1 MDRHTGSRRTR
12 RQFLAA
18 GALAGGAAFG
28 AGHAFLVAPR
38 DLRVTRI
45 SVRIPRL
52 PVGPAVRILHLSD
65 FHVSSV
71 VPFDLIERA
80 IALGL
85 EEKPDLAVLTGDFWS
100 RRPDDTSPL
109 VRALRRLSDAVP
121 CFACAGNHDGG
132 RWVAPVGGYPDLAP
146 LRNVLEQ
153 GGVRLLWNQGHTVR
167 AGGRSVEL
175 VGLGDLWARE
185 CSPATAFANL
195 GAPGGTPRIVLSHN
209 PDSKD
214 LLRDSAWDLMLCGH
228 THGGQLVV
236 PLLGWRPF
244 APVRDLL
251 YVEGLHGWMDRQV
264 YTTRGVGNLHGL
276 RINCPPEV
284 SVLEVG

>member
-1 MDRHTGSRRTR
+1 MGRRTGSSRTR

-18 GALAGGAAFG
+18 GALAVAGGTGLGYAT
-28 AGHAFLVAPR
+28 LVAPR
-38 DLRVTRI
+38 DLRVTRFP
-45 SVRIPRL
+45 VQIPRL
-52 PVGPAVRILHLSD
+52 PAGPAVRILHLSD
-65 FHVSSV
+65 FHASSA
-71 VPFDLIERA
+71 VPYDLIERA
-80 IALGL
+80 AVLGL
-85 EEKPDLAVLTGDFWS
+85 AEKPDLAVLTGDFWS
-100 RRPDDTSPL
+100 RRPDDTAPL
-109 VRALRRLSDAVP
+109 VRILRRLSDTVP

-132 RWVAPVGGYPDLAP
+132 RWVAPVGGYPDLAA
-146 LRNVLEQ
+146 LRDVLGR
-153 GGVRLLWNQGHTVR
+153 GGVRLLWNQSHMLR
-167 AGGRSVEL
+167 AGGRAVEL

-195 GAPGGTPRIVLSHN
+195 GAPGGAPRIVLSHN

-244 APVRDLL
+244 APVRDLR
-251 YVEGLHGWMDRQV
+251 YVEGLHGWMDRQI

-276 RINCPPEV
+276 RFNCPPEV
-284 SVLEVG
+284 SVLDVG